1 MARRFY
7 PSSKP
12 TKRTPSDPAHK
23 RLYSLLILLIALQ
36 LFTIGLLVMRTG
48 GVPETTSESMT
59 VDQTL
64 SQMETFIKPA
74 LEDTGQKVETD
85 TLLSDDSREATPPV
99 WDTPTRVQLL
109 NGCGVRGLGQMLSS
123 ALRESGFDVREIGNA
138 DRFGYEQTLVL
149 DRVGERGRAL
159 ALADSFGI
167 HPDKVRT
174 ERDEKLV
181 DIDVT
186 LIVGGDYKNLKFST
200 ER

>member
-7 PSSKP
+7 PSSKS

-23 RLYSLLILLIALQ
+23 RLYRLVIILVALQ
-36 LFTIGLLVMRTG
+36 LFTIGLLVVRTG
-48 GVPETTSESMT
+48 GVPNTASEPMT

-85 TLLSDDSREATPPV
+85 TLRSDDSREATPSV
-99 WDTPTRVQLL
+99 WDTPTRVQVL
-109 NGCGVRGLGQMLSS
+109 NGCGVRGLGQMLSPV
-123 ALRESGFDVREIGNA
+123 LRRNGFDVREIGNA
-138 DRFGYEQTLVL
+138 DRFSYEQTLVL

-167 HPDKVRT
+167 QHDNVRT

-200 ER
+200 EK

>member
-1 MARRFY
+1 LARRFY
-7 PSSKP
+7 PSSKL

-23 RLYSLLILLIALQ
+23 RLYSLLVLLIALQ

-48 GVPETTSESMT
+48 GVPETASKPMT

-64 SQMETFIKPA
+64 SQMESFVKPA
-74 LEDTGQKVETD
+74 LEDTGQKAETD
-85 TLLSDDSREATPPV
+85 TLLSGDSHEAISPV

-109 NGCGVRGLGQMLSS
+109 NGCGVRGLGKVISP
-123 ALRESGFDVREIGNA
+123 ALRRSGFDVREIGNA
-138 DRFGYEQTLVL
+138 NRFNYEQTLVL

-167 HPDKVRT
+167 HPDKVRS

-186 LIVGGDYKNLKFST
+186 LIVGRDYKNLEFST
-200 ER
+200 E